1 MFKDIKKTTSKERRC
16 ENYFLPINRVYKK
29 RPSRNSGVEK
39 YNNWNKQFT
48 RGAQQQIWTARII
61 SKLEDRSTEITQSEG
76 QKEKQ
81 TKENE

>member
-39 YNNWNKQFT
+39 YNN
-48 RGAQQQIWTARII
+48 
-61 SKLEDRSTEITQSEG
+61 
-76 QKEKQ
+76 
-81 TKENE
+81 